1 MHDLEPYYNWRDYY
15 ISSED
20 ENSPFY
26 GYQNSEM
33 EFTHAIYNYII
44 HPQWDSMGSPTLFLK
59 ILYVNYELQCA
70 IIEFIG
76 EWNDSHHDDISTLK
90 QDVID
95 PLLEKGVV
103 KFILI
108 GENVLILHPDDDS
121 YYEEWFNDSDD
132 GDGWIALI
140 NFRNHVL
147 ESLVEIGVDR
157 FFLSGGKLSDMAWRT
172 KEPDTLIEE
181 VNALVNKRLG
191 M

>member
-1 MHDLEPYYNWRDYY
+1 MHALEPYYNWRHLY
-15 ISSED
+15 ITSED
-20 ENSPFY
+20 EESPFY

-59 ILYVNYELQCA
+59 ILYVNYEEQCA

-90 QDVID
+90 QDIIN
-95 PLLEKGVV
+95 PLLEKGIV

-108 GENVLILHPDDDS
+108 GENILILHPDDDS
-121 YYEEWFNDSDD
+121 YYEEWFDDSAD

-140 NFRNHVL
+140 NFREHVL
-147 ESLVEIGVDR
+147 ESLIEIGVDQY
-157 FFLSGGKLSDMAWRT
+157 FLSGGKLSDMAWRT
-172 KEPDTLIEE
+172 KEPDDFIEE
-181 VNALVNKRLG
+181 INGLVYKRLG
-191 M
+191 